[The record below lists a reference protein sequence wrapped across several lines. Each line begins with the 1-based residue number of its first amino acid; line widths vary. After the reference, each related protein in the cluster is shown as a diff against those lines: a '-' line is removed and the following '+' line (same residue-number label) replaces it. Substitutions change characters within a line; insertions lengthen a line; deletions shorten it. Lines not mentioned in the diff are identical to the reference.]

1 MARSIPTLQLISK
14 RIMKSVHLCLP
25 VRMSFARYLDTLR
38 AIWQPAQSMVSEEFL
53 AWRHRF
59 LFNRVRLLVW
69 VVLIVLLLVTIL
81 NLTINIPSLNALG
94 NPQMA
99 FGAERTL
106 RYMLT
111 SGTQI
116 VSVLLCL
123 LLLKHPSMRAHPER
137 LFLLFAWSVLLSP
150 QIIDTFYKEARF
162 DAGDWILFYA
172 IQAILIPVQ
181 WRLHILS
188 QVVVLGYFTLVV
200 LLGLRDPDVSLSATY
215 VLGGF
220 YAVLICFVAD
230 LGVFLYE
237 RSLQRELKMRQ
248 QLQVFLHAV
257 SHDLRNPVL
266 GMVMTLKSFLKPSGE
281 DAKIPQELLEQM
293 IASGDR
299 QVELINSLLSAHST
313 QLHGIVLHRQPIRL
327 DTLVNSIITDF
338 QPFFG
343 QAQTTLT
350 QVISPDLPLVNA
362 DPLHLRRVYENLISN
377 ALRYN
382 RPGFHLTFSA
392 EVIEGKQKGKGS
404 RRRRI
409 FHPKAN
415 SQNLTAKSQW
425 VRCTVSDNGV
435 GMTQQQCD
443 RLFEL
448 YTRGP
453 DRRQSL
459 SLGLGLYM
467 CRQII
472 TAHGGEIGV
481 ISSPGHG
488 STFWF
493 TLPV

>member
-1 MARSIPTLQLISK
+1 
-14 RIMKSVHLCLP
+14 
-25 VRMSFARYLDTLR
+25 
-38 AIWQPAQSMVSEEFL
+38 
-53 AWRHRF
+53 
-59 LFNRVRLLVW
+59 
-69 VVLIVLLLVTIL
+69 
-81 NLTINIPSLNALG
+81 
-94 NPQMA
+94 
-99 FGAERTL
+99 
-106 RYMLT
+106 
-111 SGTQI
+111 
-116 VSVLLCL
+116 
-123 LLLKHPSMRAHPER
+123 
-137 LFLLFAWSVLLSP
+137 
-150 QIIDTFYKEARF
+150 
-162 DAGDWILFYA
+162 
-172 IQAILIPVQ
+172 
-181 WRLHILS
+181 
-188 QVVVLGYFTLVV
+188 
-200 LLGLRDPDVSLSATY
+200 
-215 VLGGF
+215 
-220 YAVLICFVAD
+220 
-230 LGVFLYE
+230 
-237 RSLQRELKMRQ
+237 
-248 QLQVFLHAV
+248 
-257 SHDLRNPVL
+257 
-266 GMVMTLKSFLKPSGE
+266 
-281 DAKIPQELLEQM
+281 
-293 IASGDR
+293 
-299 QVELINSLLSAHST
+299 
-313 QLHGIVLHRQPIRL
+313 
-327 DTLVNSIITDF
+327 VNSIITDF

-382 RPGFHLTFSA
+382 RPGLHLTFSA

-467 CRQII
+467 CRQFIP
-472 TAHGGEIGV
+472 AHDGEIGV

>member
-1 MARSIPTLQLISK
+1 MKSIPL
-14 RIMKSVHLCLP
+14 VFP
-25 VRMSFARYLDTLR
+25 VRMSFRRYLKALQS
-38 AIWQPAQSMVSEEFL
+38 IWQPAQSTVSQEFL

-59 LFNRVRLLVW
+59 LFNRIRLLGW

-81 NLTINIPSLNALG
+81 NLAINIPNFNASG
-94 NPQMA
+94 NPQLA
-99 FGAERTL
+99 FGTER
-106 RYMLT
+106 MLKYVQT
-111 SGTQI
+111 SGIQI
-116 VSVLLCL
+116 LSVLLCL
-123 LLLKHPSMRAHPER
+123 VLLKHPSMREQPQR
-137 LFLLFAWSVLLSP
+137 LFLLLTWSVLLSP
-150 QIIDTFYKEARF
+150 QIIDTFYGEARF

-172 IQAILIPVQ
+172 IQAILIPVH

-188 QVVVLGYFTLVV
+188 QVVVLSYFFVAV
-200 LLGLRDPDVSLSATY
+200 MLGLKDPDVPLSATY

-220 YAVLICFVAD
+220 YVVLICFVAD

-237 RSLQRELKMRQ
+237 RSLQREFDLRQ

-299 QVELINSLLSAHST
+299 QVELINSLLEAHST
-313 QLHGIVLHRQPIRL
+313 ELHGIILHRQPIQL

-338 QPFFG
+338 QPFFE
-343 QAQTTLT
+343 QAKTTLT
-350 QVISPDLPLVNA
+350 QVIPSNLPLVNA
-362 DPLHLRRVYENLISN
+362 DSLHLRRVYENLISN

-382 RPGFHLTFSA
+382 RPGLHLTLNA
-392 EVIEGKQKGKGS
+392 EVIEGKTRKQG
-404 RRRRI
+404 RTLQ
-409 FHPKAN
+409 PK
-415 SQNLTAKSQW
+415 SKIQNPKSKIQW

-443 RLFEL
+443 RAFDL

-453 DRRQSL
+453 NKRQSL

-481 ISSPGHG
+481 ISNPGNG
-488 STFWF
+488 ATFWF
-493 TLPV
+493 TLPIQ